1 MIKNWELKIKEN
13 KSTLII
19 NDWGVKSDDIIDLA
33 RHLVIKFHF
42 DRLYINYENTGK
54 IIHCALKDNDPINKC
69 LTMNCGMK
77 ASIIKYRS
85 HNDID
90 IQFEDGTIIK
100 HRDFRDFCKGKIANP
115 NLSKRKSWEDVRIT
129 NIQWD
134 ASDDVMAGLPDKV
147 NALDLNINLSQYD
160 TNEDLNYNE
169 DFLYGVSE
177 ALSEKYG
184 FCHDGFELEIS
195 MGKMESKIVGI
206 INQFGEN
213 DFSYWTGFCLNDEEQ
228 KQIEEI
234 LHRHDT
240 EGCSIRGTKSDIS
253 NEIKEWEGN
262 YHMMC
267 MLLKQSINDSFLKL
281 GGKQWLNKKMSG

>member
-33 RHLVIKFHF
+33 RHLVIKFHI

-160 TNEDLNYNE
+160 TNE
-169 DFLYGVSE
+169 
-177 ALSEKYG
+177 
-184 FCHDGFELEIS
+184 ELEIS

-240 EGCSIRGTKSDIS
+240 EGCSIRGTRSDIS
-253 NEIKEWEGN
+253 NEIKE
-262 YHMMC
+262 
-267 MLLKQSINDSFLKL
+267 
-281 GGKQWLNKKMSG
+281 

>member
-100 HRDFRDFCKGKIANP
+100 HRD
-115 NLSKRKSWEDVRIT
+115 
-129 NIQWD
+129 
-134 ASDDVMAGLPDKV
+134 
-147 NALDLNINLSQYD
+147 D
-160 TNEDLNYNE
+160 TNEDLDYNE

-240 EGCSIRGTKSDIS
+240 EGCSIRGTRSDIS
-253 NEIKEWEGN
+253 NEIKE
-262 YHMMC
+262 
-267 MLLKQSINDSFLKL
+267 
-281 GGKQWLNKKMSG
+281 

>member
-42 DRLYINYENTGK
+42 DRLYINYENAGK
-54 IIHCALKDNDPINKC
+54 IIHCVLKDNDPINKC

-85 HNDID
+85 YNDID

-134 ASDDVMAGLPDKV
+134 ASDDVMVGLPDKV

-160 TNEDLNYNE
+160 PNEDLDYNE
-169 DFLYGVSE
+169 DFLYEVSE

-184 FCHDGFELEIS
+184 FCHDGFELKIS
-195 MGKMESKIVGI
+195 MEKTLSNSSRKPRPTLVA
-206 INQFGEN
+206 
-213 DFSYWTGFCLNDEEQ
+213 
-228 KQIEEI
+228 
-234 LHRHDT
+234 
-240 EGCSIRGTKSDIS
+240 RG
-253 NEIKEWEGN
+253 
-262 YHMMC
+262 
-267 MLLKQSINDSFLKL
+267 
-281 GGKQWLNKKMSG
+281 

>member
-19 NDWGVKSDDIIDLA
+19 NDWDVKSDDIIDLA

-54 IIHCALKDNDPINKC
+54 IIHCSLKDNDPINKC

-100 HRDFRDFCKGKIANP
+100 HGDFRDFCKGKIANP

-160 TNEDLNYNE
+160 TNE
-169 DFLYGVSE
+169 
-177 ALSEKYG
+177 
-184 FCHDGFELEIS
+184 ELEIS

-240 EGCSIRGTKSDIS
+240 EGCSIRGTRSDIS
-253 NEIKEWEGN
+253 NEIKE
-262 YHMMC
+262 
-267 MLLKQSINDSFLKL
+267 
-281 GGKQWLNKKMSG
+281 

>member
-19 NDWGVKSDDIIDLA
+19 NDWGVKSDDIIDLV

-160 TNEDLNYNE
+160 TNEDLDYNE

-240 EGCSIRGTKSDIS
+240 EGCSIRGTRSDIS
-253 NEIKEWEGN
+253 NEIKE
-262 YHMMC
+262 
-267 MLLKQSINDSFLKL
+267 
-281 GGKQWLNKKMSG
+281 

>member
-129 NIQWD
+129 NIQWEHPMMLWQD
-134 ASDDVMAGLPDKV
+134 
-147 NALDLNINLSQYD
+147 
-160 TNEDLNYNE
+160 
-169 DFLYGVSE
+169 
-177 ALSEKYG
+177 
-184 FCHDGFELEIS
+184 
-195 MGKMESKIVGI
+195 
-206 INQFGEN
+206 
-213 DFSYWTGFCLNDEEQ
+213 CL
-228 KQIEEI
+228 
-234 LHRHDT
+234 
-240 EGCSIRGTKSDIS
+240 IRL
-253 NEIKEWEGN
+253 
-262 YHMMC
+262 
-267 MLLKQSINDSFLKL
+267 ML
-281 GGKQWLNKKMSG
+281 

>member
-19 NDWGVKSDDIIDLA
+19 NDCGVKFSDIINLA
-33 RHLVIKFHF
+33 RYLVIKFHLH
-42 DRLYINYENTGK
+42 RLYIK
-54 IIHCALKDNDPINKC
+54 
-69 LTMNCGMK
+69 
-77 ASIIKYRS
+77 S
-85 HNDID
+85 HNNID
-90 IQFEDGTIIK
+90 IRFEDGTIIE
-100 HRDFRDFCKGKIANP
+100 HLDFRDFCKGKIANP
-115 NLSKRKSWEDVRIT
+115 NLTKRKSWEDVRIT

-134 ASDDVMAGLPDKV
+134 ASDDVIAGLPDKV

-160 TNEDLNYNE
+160 SNEDLDYNE
-169 DFLYGVSE
+169 DFLYDVSE

-206 INQFGEN
+206 INQFGKN

-240 EGCSIRGTKSDIS
+240 EGCSIRGTRSDIS
-253 NEIKEWEGN
+253 NEIKE
-262 YHMMC
+262 
-267 MLLKQSINDSFLKL
+267 
-281 GGKQWLNKKMSG
+281 

>member
-69 LTMNCGMK
+69 LMMNCGMK

-134 ASDDVMAGLPDKV
+134 ASDDVMAGFPDKV

-253 NEIKEWEGN
+253 NEIKE
-262 YHMMC
+262 
-267 MLLKQSINDSFLKL
+267 
-281 GGKQWLNKKMSG
+281 